1 MKFMIGISKVKGK
14 ESDLLL
20 LSEGVSKD
28 DIDLSMSKNGDFREI
43 NDVDVLDVFKEKERV
58 IENICVELK
67 VSEDVFII
75 DVEDILKISFK
86 EKNREEMNLKM
97 IVIDKE
103 LKDK

>member
-20 LSEGVSKD
+20 LSEGVLKD
-28 DIDLSMSKNGDFREI
+28 DIDLLMSKSGDFREI
-43 NDVDVLDVFKEKERV
+43 NDVDVLNVFKEKEKV

-67 VSEDVFII
+67 VNEDVFII